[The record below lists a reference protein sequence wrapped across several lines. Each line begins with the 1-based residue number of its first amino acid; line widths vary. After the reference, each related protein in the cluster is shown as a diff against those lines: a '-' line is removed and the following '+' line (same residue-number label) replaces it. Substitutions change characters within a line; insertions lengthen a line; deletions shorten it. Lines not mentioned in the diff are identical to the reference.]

1 MLEFV
6 QDFLPLLMFLCLAV
20 LLFSGFPVA
29 FVLGGI
35 GLAFGFVGMAFGIFS
50 FLEFNNIVLRIWGGV
65 ADNLLLVAVPM
76 FVFMGIMLERSGVAE
91 NLLDTMELM
100 LARVRGGLAMAV
112 TVLGTI
118 LAACTG
124 IIGASVA
131 TMGVLALPT
140 MLNRKYQTELAVGT
154 ICASGTLGILIP
166 PSIML
171 VLMGDLLSIS
181 VGELFVGA
189 LFPGLILSGLYML
202 YIGIITTLR
211 PELAPLVPSSEH
223 QISWATLMARV
234 VKSFIP
240 PVVMIVLVL
249 GSIFLG
255 WATPTEASG
264 VGAFGATLLAISN
277 RRFNLQ
283 VLKEVLYRSALTIS
297 MIFTIIIGASTFSY
311 VFRSLGGDE
320 VAEAILLGLSLG
332 PWGTL
337 FLLLGVTFLLGF
349 FLDWIEI
356 TFIVLPLFGPIV
368 GNLDLG
374 GHLSDPQQIS
384 LWFAML
390 VAINLQTSF
399 LTPPFGFALFYLK
412 GVAPP
417 EVTTG
422 HLYRGIIPFVGLQL
436 IGLTLVIIFPNL
448 VTWLPSVLFQ

>member
-50 FLEFNNIVLRIWGGV
+50 FLEFNNIVLRIYGGV

-76 FVFMGIMLERSGVAE
+76 FVFMGIMLERSGVAA

-124 IIGASVA
+124 IIGASIA

-140 MLNRKYQTELAVGT
+140 MLKRKYQTELAVGT

-189 LFPGLILSGLYML
+189 LFPGLILAGLYML

-211 PELAPLVPSSEH
+211 PALAPLVPPREH
-223 QISWATLMARV
+223 QISWGTLMARV

-311 VFRSLGGDE
+311 VYRSLGGDE
-320 VAEAILLGLSLG
+320 IVEAILLGLSLG

-337 FLLLGVTFLLGF
+337 FLLLGVIFLLGF
-349 FLDWIEI
+349 LLDW
-356 TFIVLPLFGPIV
+356 T
-368 GNLDLG
+368 
-374 GHLSDPQQIS
+374 
-384 LWFAML
+384 
-390 VAINLQTSF
+390 
-399 LTPPFGFALFYLK
+399 
-412 GVAPP
+412 
-417 EVTTG
+417 
-422 HLYRGIIPFVGLQL
+422 
-436 IGLTLVIIFPNL
+436 
-448 VTWLPSVLFQ
+448 